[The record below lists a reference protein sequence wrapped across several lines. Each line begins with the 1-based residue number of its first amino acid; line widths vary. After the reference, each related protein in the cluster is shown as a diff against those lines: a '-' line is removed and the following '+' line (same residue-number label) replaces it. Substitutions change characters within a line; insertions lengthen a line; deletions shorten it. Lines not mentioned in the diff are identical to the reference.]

1 MSDRRPSPPLKAAV
15 RGQFASLQPGLTL
28 ALALQGLLAPYT
40 GNWVRLRLLRAAG
53 VTVGEGTGVGGRL
66 WIAGGARPAS
76 RLVIGAGCFVNDG
89 CRFDVSAPVTIGD
102 GVHLGHDVAVLTAS
116 HELGPSDRRAGAGTA
131 APVTIGRGAW
141 IGARATVL
149 GGVTVGDGAVV
160 AAGAVVVSSV
170 PPDTLVGGV
179 PAAVLRDLEG

>member
-1 MSDRRPSPPLKAAV
+1 MTGRRAPSSLSSTL

-66 WIAGGARPAS
+66 WIAGGVRPAS

-102 GVHLGHDVAVLTAS
+102 GAHLGHDVALLTAS
-116 HELGPSDRRAGAGTA
+116 HALGPSERRAGDSTA
-131 APVTIGRGAW
+131 DPVTIGRGAW

-179 PAAVLRDLEG
+179 PAVVLRTLEP